1 MIKVLQSIT
10 VKNFAIIDNISI
22 DFNEGFT
29 AITGETGAGKS
40 LLIDAIGLLLGDKA
54 SVNMIRTGEQKAII
68 EGVFCN
74 LGINTQNV
82 LRENDLLED
91 DLLIIRKEIN
101 TSGKSFVK
109 VNGSTVTMTQLE
121 ALATTLADI
130 HTQNDTKKLF
140 EPRNYLSFI
149 DDQKTLL
156 ILKEYQNLR
165 NEYIE
170 KIKALDDLV
179 SNITTYQK
187 EKDYLEYQYDILTK
201 ANLKVGELENLE
213 EEYNIMNNFELIFK
227 NLSNIKN
234 DFKDHNINETLYGI
248 NNTFEKLASVDSR
261 YSKMAEVVKN
271 AYYDLVD
278 VEATSTQYL
287 NHLEF
292 DDQHFQELIERIN
305 YLKDLKYK
313 YKMSVEELIAYRD
326 DLSQKINC
334 LEDND
339 YLLMNAKKAVESA
352 YQKTLNKAME
362 LSSAR
367 KSNALFLEKNIKVAL
382 CDLMLDKV
390 VLKIVFT
397 SNLKKEQTVNSF
409 AKNGIDNVDIMIS
422 FNPGEELRELSKV
435 ASGGEMSRVM
445 LAIKTHLM
453 TNLELSTMIFDEIDS
468 GISGEVAYEVAK
480 KLREISKYTQVL
492 AITHLPIVAS
502 LADSHLY
509 ISKQVINDKTSTII
523 KELNNE
529 ERINEL
535 AKMIS
540 PNDQTGKSK
549 ELALNMLNL
558 R

>member
-1 MIKVLQSIT
+1 
-10 VKNFAIIDNISI
+10 
-22 DFNEGFT
+22 
-29 AITGETGAGKS
+29 
-40 LLIDAIGLLLGDKA
+40 
-54 SVNMIRTGEQKAII
+54 MIRTGEQKAII

-271 AYYDLVD
+271 TYYDLVD

-339 YLLMNAKKAVESA
+339 YLLINAKKAVESA

>member
-367 KSNALFLEKNIKVAL
+367 KSNALLLEKNIKVAL